1 MRSTVLLV
9 LLAGLAGC
17 AGLAGQSGE
26 EPGLA
31 DVRAKIALG
40 RCDEG
45 LVAGLNRYH
54 APELEQEA
62 AYICLQQG
70 ELEAVEKL
78 LSNYATTQ
86 HNAAH
91 ADYSVY
97 LLALAQ
103 QLRFDM
109 TEDDDLA
116 RIREGRVAHQR
127 YADFVRSYPE
137 SVYRSEVGPRLNTL
151 FEEMASAEYRLAL
164 TTAQTGDVQGAQARM
179 SYIVRYYPLSSAARE
194 ANDWLEENATTEQDG
209 TAPGTAWET
218 GD

>member
-1 MRSTVLLV
+1 MTTCGSYLMRSTVLLV

-137 SVYRSEVGPRLNTL
+137 SV
-151 FEEMASAEYRLAL
+151 
-164 TTAQTGDVQGAQARM
+164 
-179 SYIVRYYPLSSAARE
+179 
-194 ANDWLEENATTEQDG
+194 
-209 TAPGTAWET
+209 
-218 GD
+218 

>member
-9 LLAGLAGC
+9 LLAGLTGC
-17 AGLAGQSGE
+17 AGLSGQSAE

-31 DVRAKIALG
+31 DVRAKIAMG
-40 RCDEG
+40 RCDDG
-45 LVAGLNRYH
+45 LVAGLNRYK

-70 ELEAVEKL
+70 EIEAVEKL
-78 LSNYATTQ
+78 LSNYTTGRQTAT
-86 HNAAH
+86 H

-103 QLRFDM
+103 QLRFEM

-137 SVYRSEVGPRLNTL
+137 SEYRREVGPRLNSL
-151 FEEMASAEYRLAL
+151 LEEMASSEHRLAL
-164 TTAQTGDVQGAQARM
+164 AAAEAGDMPTAQARM
-179 SYIVRYYPLSSAARE
+179 SYIARYYPHSRVARE
-194 ANDWLEENATTEQDG
+194 ANDWLEQHVETEQDN
-209 TAPGTAWET
+209 TAPGSAWEPGT
-218 GD
+218 

>member
-1 MRSTVLLV
+1 MRSAVLLV

-26 EPGLA
+26 APGLA

-70 ELEAVEKL
+70 EIEAVETL
-78 LSNYATTQ
+78 LSNYDTKQRNT
-86 HNAAH
+86 AH

-103 QLRFDM
+103 QLRFEM
-109 TEDDDLA
+109 TDDDLA

-127 YADFVRSYPE
+127 YADFARSYPE
-137 SVYRSEVGPRLNTL
+137 SAYRSEVGPRLNTL
-151 FEEMASAEYRLAL
+151 FEEMARAEHRLAL
-164 TTAQTGDVQGAQARM
+164 TAAEAGNMQRAQARM
-179 SYIVRYYPLSSAARE
+179 SYITRYYPHSSAARE
-194 ANDWLEENATTEQDG
+194 ANDWLEKNAVTDEQDN
-209 TAPGTAWET
+209 TAPGNAWESAN
-218 GD
+218 